1 MSETDTPPPERQ
13 PVASS
18 SLADDV
24 IATVVPEAAG
34 LERRARN
41 RRIAVSLACG
51 AVLTVLGVLAARS
64 ADWLFAEHDAQ
75 VASEADDKID
85 HAGPAF
91 TASVRAYTPDLNDPE
106 ATLFDKPFSTE
117 DKRTLLGMGLED
129 LGGLWSFMEARHG
142 RDVFYAAVPPP
153 AVKGSSPSY
162 AEAWLVDLL
171 SDRQAGL
178 VVNDLRVKGLR
189 CAPARAVAAF
199 HFVGQGGGGYEG
211 MLFDL
216 TRPDP
221 VALAT
226 SEENRGDL
234 FFAHRKIDLGNG
246 ATPGGL
252 RIAVTSGTQDCTW
265 KAFEATYVDSEG
277 THTQEITNNGKDF
290 TVHGIAEHREQT
302 FEVSPHDPLVTECT
316 VSAQG
321 DLAC

>member
-51 AVLTVLGVLAARS
+51 TVLTVLAALGARS

-91 TASVRAYTPDLNDPE
+91 TASVRADAWDPGDPD

-117 DKRTLLGMGLED
+117 EKRTLLGMGVAD
-129 LGGLWSFMEARHG
+129 IGNLWSFMKARHG
-142 RDVFYAAVPPP
+142 RDVFYAAVRP
-153 AVKGSSPSY
+153 AAMKGSSPAYS
-162 AEAWLVDLL
+162 EAWLVDLL

-189 CAPARAVAAF
+189 CTPARAVAAID
-199 HFVGQGGGGYEG
+199 FVGQGGSGYEG

-221 VALAT
+221 VALAI
-226 SEENRGDL
+226 SEENLGKP

-265 KAFEATYVDSEG
+265 KSFEATYVDSEG

-290 TVHGIAEHREQT
+290 TVHGIAEHSEQM
-302 FEVSPHDPLVTECT
+302 FEVSPRDPLVTECT

-321 DLAC
+321 DPAC